1 MVCSPPNVKNIPK
14 AGDTPL
20 NTGLW
25 GILPDLQGC
34 RIGRRLE
41 EHDPFDRQG
50 MITYT
55 PSIDT

>member
-1 MVCSPPNVKNIPK
+1 L
-14 AGDTPL
+14 T
-20 NTGLW
+20 LW

-34 RIGRRLE
+34 RIGLRLE